1 MSVPLLELRDLCAAY
16 GKVAALHGVSLLV
29 AEGEVVA
36 LLGANGAGKSTT
48 LRTISGLMRPT
59 SGSVLWRGEP
69 IDRAPTEHI
78 VRLGIAHCPEDRH
91 VWPEMTVEENLELG
105 AYVCRSRTQVRER
118 LGIVF
123 HRFARLKERRRQ
135 LAGTLSGGEQ
145 QMLAIGRALMSEPK
159 LLLLDEPTLGLS
171 PVATDEV
178 LESVA
183 NIHEHGVTVLI
194 VEQNVSRAL
203 AVAARAYV
211 FETGRVVAQGTAKDL
226 LGKADLLKAYLG
238 G

>member
-1 MSVPLLELRDLCAAY
+1 M
-16 GKVAALHGVSLLV
+16 
-29 AEGEVVA
+29 
-36 LLGANGAGKSTT
+36 
-48 LRTISGLMRPT
+48 
-59 SGSVLWRGEP
+59 
-69 IDRAPTEHI
+69 
-78 VRLGIAHCPEDRH
+78 
-91 VWPEMTVEENLELG
+91 
-105 AYVCRSRTQVRER
+105 
-118 LGIVF
+118 F

-145 QMLAIGRALMSEPK
+145 QLLAIGRALMSEPK

-171 PVATDEV
+171 PLYTDEV

-211 FETGRVVAQGTAKDL
+211 VETGRVVAQGTANDL

>member
-1 MSVPLLELRDLCAAY
+1 MSAPLLELRDVCAAY

-69 IDRAPTEHI
+69 IDRTPAEHI
-78 VRLGIAHCPEDRH
+78 VRMGIAHCPEDRR

-135 LAGTLSGGEQ
+135 LAGTLSGGE

-211 FETGRVVAQGTAKDL
+211 VETGRVVAQGTAKDL